1 MKIMGISGLPGSGKG
16 LVSEIAL
23 QKGAMVISMGD
34 IIRKEAKKR
43 GESTKETAQNLRK
56 EHGQYIVA
64 ELTIKEIKEILKEG
78 FDKSIIVEGIRSPF
92 EVDLFK
98 ENFDNFII
106 LSVFAN
112 PKLRFERIKSR
123 QREDDT
129 TDYEIFVER
138 DQRELD
144 FGIGVVISLSD
155 KMIINESDLESYEK
169 DIREFFEEYDI

>member
-64 ELTIKEIKEILKEG
+64 ELTIKEIKEIPT
-78 FDKSIIVEGIRSPF
+78 KSIHS
-92 EVDLFK
+92 
-98 ENFDNFII
+98 
-106 LSVFAN
+106 
-112 PKLRFERIKSR
+112 
-123 QREDDT
+123 
-129 TDYEIFVER
+129 
-138 DQRELD
+138 
-144 FGIGVVISLSD
+144 
-155 KMIINESDLESYEK
+155 
-169 DIREFFEEYDI
+169 

>member
-1 MKIMGISGLPGSGKG
+1 MKIIGISGLPGSGKG
-16 LVSEIAL
+16 LVSEIAT
-23 QKGAMVISMGD
+23 QNGAIVISMGD

-64 ELTIKEIKEILKEG
+64 ELTIKEIKEILKEES
-78 FDKSIIVEGIRSPF
+78 DKSIIVDGIRSPF

-106 LSVFAN
+106 LSVFSN
-112 PKLRFERIKSR
+112 RKLRFERIKTR

-129 TDYEIFVER
+129 IDYEIFLER

-155 KMIINESDLESYEK
+155 KMIINEKDLESYEK
-169 DIREFFEEYDI
+169 EIREFLEEYDI